1 MTKAQTQLQQMLA
14 GAQKDLPATSTVDV
28 NGQEL
33 KQSDIVA
40 KLQGWIQ
47 LYERKDAAKAA
58 AGTAVQALKAIEA
71 EVTGF
76 KVAFAQALKQVLGK
90 SSPLLVD
97 FGLNVTQR
105 KVPTPETRTLAHAK
119 SLATRAARKTL
130 GSQQKKA
137 VKGPGVTSVTVSPD
151 AEPTVVSA
159 GTQPQAAAGPAETP
173 ATQSAGSPPVASG
186 AGAVPIGGGGK

>member
-14 GAQKDLPATSTVDV
+14 GTQKNLPATSTVDV

-47 LYERKDAAKAA
+47 LCEQKEAAKAA
-58 AGTAVQALKAIEA
+58 AGTAVQALKEA
-71 EVTGF
+71 GITEFLV
-76 KVAFAQALKQVLGK
+76 VYVQALKQALGK
-90 SSPLLVD
+90 SSPLLAD

-119 SLATRAARKTL
+119 MLATRAARQTL
-130 GSQQKKA
+130 GSQQKKT
-137 VKGPGVTSVTVSPD
+137 VKGPGVTSVTVTPN
-151 AEPTVVSA
+151 AKPAVVSA
-159 GTQPQAAAGPAETP
+159 GTQPQVAADPAGTA
-173 ATQSAGSPPVASG
+173 ATQMAGGPLAASG
-186 AGAVPIGGGGK
+186 ASAVPIGGGGK

>member
-14 GAQKDLPATSTVDV
+14 GTQKNLPATSTVDV

-47 LYERKDAAKAA
+47 LTEQKEAAKAA
-58 AGTAVQALKAIEA
+58 AGSAVQALKEA
-71 EVTGF
+71 GITQFLV
-76 KVAFAQALKQVLGK
+76 VYVQALKQVLGK
-90 SSPLLVD
+90 SSLLLAD

-105 KVPTPETRTLAHAK
+105 KVPTPETKTLAHAK
-119 SLATRAARKTL
+119 TLATRAARKTM

-137 VKGPGVTSVTVSPD
+137 VKGPGVTSVTLSPN

-159 GTQPQAAAGPAETP
+159 GTQPQVAANPAGTAAPQT
-173 ATQSAGSPPVASG
+173 AGSPLAASG
-186 AGAVPIGGGGK
+186 ASPVPIGGGGK

>member
-14 GAQKDLPATSTVDV
+14 GTQKDLPATSTVDID
-28 NGQEL
+28 GQEL

-47 LYERKDAAKAA
+47 LSEQKEAAKAA
-58 AGTAVQALKAIEA
+58 AGTAVQALKEA
-71 EVTGF
+71 GITEFLV
-76 KVAFAQALKQVLGK
+76 VYVQALKQVLGR
-90 SSPLLVD
+90 SSLLLED

-105 KVPTPETRTLAHAK
+105 KVPSAEARTLAHAK
-119 SLATRAARKTL
+119 TLATRAARKTM

-137 VKGPGVTSVTVSPD
+137 VKGPGVTSVTVSPN

-159 GTQPQAAAGPAETP
+159 GAQPQAAADPAET
-173 ATQSAGSPPVASG
+173 AVSQTAGSPLSASG
-186 AGAVPIGGGGK
+186 ASAVPIGGGGK